1 MFVSKMRSPYHR
13 EKIKDQMIWF
23 LENRRKLMTPNETI
37 PKESDIISYVNEVS
51 REIHLSSFIDKEQF
65 NQLYEIYVFS
75 LLFKDWC
82 ILKSTDNAQ
91 FLTNDNPGFSI
102 DARKMIDSNLRYSKT
117 LIMEESSLI
126 YFVLTPK
133 YCLEIRPYENNPPS
147 IYNKKV
153 RYEEASIE
161 KINLINYGVF
171 ETKFTA
177 LIANSKEQLNQ
188 YIKR

>member
-1 MFVSKMRSPYHR
+1 M
-13 EKIKDQMIWF
+13 
-23 LENRRKLMTPNETI
+23 PNEI
-37 PKESDIISYVNEVS
+37 ISKESEISYVKEIS
-51 REIHLSSFIDKEQF
+51 KEIHLSSFIDEKQF
-65 NQLYEIYVFS
+65 NILYETYVFS

-82 ILKSTDNAQ
+82 ILKSTDDVQ

-102 DARKMIDSNLRYSKT
+102 DARKIINGSLRYSKT

-133 YCLEIRPYENNPPS
+133 YCLEIRPYESTSPS
-147 IYNKKV
+147 IFDKKI
-153 RYEEASIE
+153 RYEHASIE
-161 KINLINYGVF
+161 KINFINNGVF
-171 ETKFTA
+171 ETKFTT